1 MSKALSSFSLDRA
14 FVIESISGSMK
25 VIVIDNIITQSLYEI
40 SVIRNI
46 AVFRTIINEIVIRGL
61 NN

>member
-46 AVFRTIINEIVIRGL
+46 TVFRTIINEIVIRGL